1 MDRVTECGG
10 RLERDKPVSPPPMPA
25 PLISITSENG
35 TNKMAADLESEN
47 TALKQRIAKLEQE
60 LFSAQDISPKIRRR
74 SSTLLVHSSIRWT
87 PNNEDAFVR

>member
-10 RLERDKPVSPPPMPA
+10 RLERDKPVSPPPMPT
-25 PLISITSENG
+25 PLISITCETDS
-35 TNKMAADLESEN
+35 KVAADLELEN
-47 TALKQRIAKLEQE
+47 STLKQRIAKLEEE